1 MAVIIPE
8 PEPLLLSIFT
18 SLNVGNETES
28 TSIPEMRITV
38 NPVLKYDANVAA
50 LWEDLRGS
58 GDGVQAETLASPAFE
73 MTSAASSANRTISIT
88 DGTVTE
94 MSWDEGD
101 YLGASVAIKARGDN
115 STSFYLKHA

>member
-1 MAVIIPE
+1 
-8 PEPLLLSIFT
+8 
-18 SLNVGNETES
+18 
-28 TSIPEMRITV
+28 
-38 NPVLKYDANVAA
+38 
-50 LWEDLRGS
+50 
-58 GDGVQAETLASPAFE
+58 

-115 STSFYLKHA
+115 STSCYLKHA